1 MSEFVIPYLQAADKS
16 KPYLIYGINYK
27 TRVGINPPSFYT
39 VEQVIKRIRAACEAC
54 GIEQKYQT
62 HELRHTVITFDC
74 NAGIDDKT
82 LANNHGH
89 YNAQFSKEK
98 YARSLET
105 QQQRARKTS
114 DEFMKNVL
122 YTKNRVG
129 WQLPNSLP
137 KKSYQYPSDI
147 NTISD

>member
-1 MSEFVIPYLQAADKS
+1 MSRAPAQRAFILPLTDLDDWYSVWGYAAEMASLIPV
-16 KPYLIYGINYK
+16 KPSAQ
-27 TRVGINPPSFYT
+27 R
-39 VEQVIKRIRAACEAC
+39 IK
-54 GIEQKYQT
+54 QKYQS

-74 NAGIDDKT
+74 NADIDDKT

-98 YARSLET
+98 NARSLEI

-122 YTKNRVG
+122 YTENRVG
-129 WQLPNSLP
+129 
-137 KKSYQYPSDI
+137 
-147 NTISD
+147 

>member
-1 MSEFVIPYLQAADKS
+1 MVKDPKTKNGFRTIYLSEFVLPYLRDADKS
-16 KPYLIYGINYK
+16 KPYLIHGIKYPSS
-27 TRVGINPPSFYT
+27 VGNRPPSLNA
-39 VEQVIKRIRAACEAC
+39 VENLIKRIRSVCYQC
-54 GIEQKYQT
+54 GIKQKYQS
-62 HELRHTVITFDC
+62 HEMRHTVITFDC

-122 YTKNRVG
+122 FTKNRVG
-129 WQLPNSLP
+129 
-137 KKSYQYPSDI
+137 
-147 NTISD
+147 